1 MKKTLLELLRHEL
14 AGEPAPAG
22 WYTINELM
30 EKLGGKRTAVE
41 NLVQRKQWEVRKFR
55 TVTRDGKV
63 YNANHYHTGKL

>member
-1 MKKTLLELLRHEL
+1 MKTTLLQLLKYEL
-14 AGEPAPAG
+14 AGEPAPEG

-30 EKLGGKRTAVE
+30 DKLGGKRTAVE
-41 NLVQRKQWEVRKFR
+41 NMVRRKQWEVRKFR